1 MAVDYL
7 KTYLG
12 IDPDD
17 YSSMEA
23 RIRGEEPQAQ
33 VPLMR
38 QPTMMPQTRSLGEME
53 AMPMAPRSQPTPQ
66 VDDRYQSLMDEIAS
80 LKAQIEGMQAPTEQV
95 ATDQAPVMAGE
106 PSMMDEQDVFS
117 SWRNSPEKAAYDA
130 KGIGQTMDYRPKNY
144 TDPVTGQ
151 VFKLDDRS
159 GTFADYYKKTYGRDL
174 AVEDDSFRG
183 SLGETQLNF
192 GTEQPPQGSN
202 NFGDYRDEMEN
213 TPPERPDYNGFRP
226 DLDTGFIQIQNP
238 DAEGILKYGN
248 DPRKLESLKPQYD
261 EYLNLFDRLKLRSRV
276 KYKLTPEGR
285 ERQRQ
290 EEARFKE
297 LYNIF
302 GVIGTGGAFSPMT
315 TDSSMEGF
323 NRDDMDANYVYSQFA
338 IDQPDRPMV
347 EQITFES
354 PFPTPNLNIPNPMT
368 GETPDGSPYQ
378 PQPLRT
384 PGYDTLSPNQP
395 TQVLQ
400 APPELQNR
408 MVGEPQPI
416 PQAPSQDIQASIDY
430 LAKLPKMN
438 IPQIPDIEQIRQ
450 KMEEANMTFPEPV
463 SYQDQLQAIKDLPP
477 VTPMPQAIKQPS
489 RSGIFGNLLD
499 RVQKPNQMPQ
509 SRRGGFFGNLL
520 DRVQKQIEVPTP
532 PSMPAS
538 PMLQTKPAYMPTRT
552 RSMLDIQQKFAP
564 QRFADGGGI
573 NKAIYDLK
581 FKLNG

>member
-12 IDPDD
+12 IDPND

-66 VDDRYQSLMDEIAS
+66 VDDRYQSLMDEISS
-80 LKAQIEGMQAPTEQV
+80 LKAQIDALQT
-95 ATDQAPVMAGE
+95 PV
-106 PSMMDEQDVFS
+106 V
-117 SWRNSPEKAAYDA
+117 
-130 KGIGQTMDYRPKNY
+130 
-144 TDPVTGQ
+144 
-151 VFKLDDRS
+151 
-159 GTFADYYKKTYGRDL
+159 
-174 AVEDDSFRG
+174 
-183 SLGETQLNF
+183 
-192 GTEQPPQGSN
+192 
-202 NFGDYRDEMEN
+202 
-213 TPPERPDYNGFRP
+213 
-226 DLDTGFIQIQNP
+226 
-238 DAEGILKYGN
+238 
-248 DPRKLESLKPQYD
+248 
-261 EYLNLFDRLKLRSRV
+261 
-276 KYKLTPEGR
+276 
-285 ERQRQ
+285 
-290 EEARFKE
+290 EEA
-297 LYNIF
+297 
-302 GVIGTGGAFSPMT
+302 PM
-315 TDSSMEGF
+315 MPIEPEV
-323 NRDDMDANYVYSQFA
+323 AEA
-338 IDQPDRPMV
+338 PMMPSVPSVTV
-347 EQITFES
+347 EQ
-354 PFPTPNLNIPNPMT
+354 
-368 GETPDGSPYQ
+368 
-378 PQPLRT
+378 
-384 PGYDTLSPNQP
+384 
-395 TQVLQ
+395 
-400 APPELQNR
+400 LQNR
-408 MVGEPQPI
+408 MVGEPQKLPQE
-416 PQAPSQDIQASIDY
+416 PVPFQTQAPSQDIQASIDY

-538 PMLQTKPAYMPTRT
+538 PMLQTKPAYMPTRA